1 MAILEIPDTLYAGSP
16 MTKCLKGQEFY
27 SCTLQPLQEAML
39 PTQAGPTLLSLLAC
53 VCALRSLAFSLTIN
67 VIVIG
72 GKVVKAL
79 TLGGAVLNSTGFIQW
94 MQRRPPPA
102 VKACL

>member
-1 MAILEIPDTLYAGSP
+1 MHVAASARGHTSDPSRTDTVEPA
-16 MTKCLKGQEFY
+16 CV
-27 SCTLQPLQEAML
+27 
-39 PTQAGPTLLSLLAC
+39 C

-79 TLGGAVLNSTGFIQW
+79 TLGGPVLNSTGFIQW